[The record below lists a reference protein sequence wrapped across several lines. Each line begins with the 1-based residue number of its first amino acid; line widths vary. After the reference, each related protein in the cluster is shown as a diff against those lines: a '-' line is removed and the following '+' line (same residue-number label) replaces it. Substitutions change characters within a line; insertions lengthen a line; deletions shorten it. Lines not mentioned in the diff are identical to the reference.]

1 MRIAVVGAGG
11 VGGYFGARLA
21 QAGEDVT
28 FVARGATLAAL
39 RENGLR
45 VDSVLGDFSA
55 QFATRSAQKEPD
67 ASAHCALPAA
77 LSATFNATDAPSSV
91 GHVDAI
97 LVAVKAWQVAE
108 VASSL
113 KPLIGSETAIVPL
126 ENGIEAPDDLV
137 RALGPD
143 NVLGGLC
150 AIVAFVVEPGHI
162 RHAASEPIVAFGEL
176 DNRRS
181 ARAERLLAAMR
192 NAGIDADIPPDIR
205 RSMWT
210 KFAFITPMSA
220 IGAVTRVPIGV
231 WRSMPETRELATR
244 AVREVIALAAARGVT
259 LAPDALELT
268 LKRFDG
274 LAPESTAS
282 MQRDVI
288 EGRPSELEAQLGAV
302 VRMGAESN
310 VPTPVHD
317 VLYAALLP
325 QERKARG
332 ES

>member
-1 MRIAVVGAGG
+1 M
-11 VGGYFGARLA
+11 
-21 QAGEDVT
+21 
-28 FVARGATLAAL
+28 
-39 RENGLR
+39 
-45 VDSVLGDFSA
+45 
-55 QFATRSAQKEPD
+55 
-67 ASAHCALPAA
+67 
-77 LSATFNATDAPSSV
+77 
-91 GHVDAI
+91 
-97 LVAVKAWQVAE
+97 
-108 VASSL
+108 
-113 KPLIGSETAIVPL
+113 
-126 ENGIEAPDDLV
+126 
-137 RALGPD
+137 
-143 NVLGGLC
+143 
-150 AIVAFVVEPGHI
+150 AFVVEPGHI

-192 NAGIDADIPPDIR
+192 NAGINAEIPPDIR

-210 KFAFITPMSA
+210 KFVFIAPMSGL
-220 IGAVTRVPIGV
+220 GAATRVPIGG
-231 WRSMPETRELATR
+231 WRSMPETRKLATR

>member
-1 MRIAVVGAGG
+1 MRIAVIGAGG
-11 VGGYFGARLA
+11 VGGYFGGRLA

-28 FVARGATLAAL
+28 FIARGATLAAL
-39 RENGLR
+39 RERGLR
-45 VDSVLGDFSA
+45 VDSIAGDF
-55 QFATRSAQKEPD
+55 TIERV
-67 ASAHCALPAA
+67 H
-77 LSATFNATDAPSSV
+77 ATDDPSSV
-91 GHVDAI
+91 GPVDAV

-108 VASSL
+108 VAATL
-113 KPLIGSETAIVPL
+113 KPLIGPETAVVPL

-137 RALGPD
+137 RALGPTH
-143 NVLGGLC
+143 VLGGLC

-162 RHAASEPIVAFGEL
+162 RHAASEPLVAFGEL
-176 DNRRS
+176 GNRPS
-181 ARAERLLAAMR
+181 TRAERLLDAMR
-192 NAGIDADIPPDIR
+192 KAGINADIPPDIR

-231 WRSMPETRELATR
+231 WRQTPETRDLATR

-268 LKRFDG
+268 MQRYDR

-302 VRMGAESN
+302 VRLGAESS
-310 VPTPVHD
+310 VPTLVHD
-317 VLYAALLP
+317 ILYAALLP
-325 QERKARG
+325 QERKAR
-332 ES
+332 S